1 MTRHPHYADDHRRP
15 FITRAAFQDLVER
28 AVSTF
33 LHTMIAVWTAGNG
46 TGLTDLSLIQAAA
59 VAGLGAGLSTVQ
71 AFLGTRI
78 NGGDSGR
85 ILPKPPPPA
94 DADTTHLTG

>member
-1 MTRHPHYADDHRRP
+1 MIEHPHDSHYQRRP
-15 FITRAAFQDLVER
+15 FITRAAFQDLLER

-71 AFLGTRI
+71 AFLGTRF
-78 NGGDSGR
+78 NEGGV
-85 ILPKPPPPA
+85 I
-94 DADTTHLTG
+94 